1 MTQTATV
8 SIVSRVQELIASGE
22 FQLPPVP
29 ELALR
34 LRTALEDD
42 STDRRQIV
50 ELISA
55 EPAVAATLLRTAN
68 CEALGF
74 RATSDLS
81 QAISR
86 LGLKQVQAI
95 VTAVLVQGQF
105 EADTD
110 STRNTTKTLWDHAIA
125 SATVAKHLAKR
136 ESYSPDDAF
145 LSGLL
150 HGIGRLLVLRALDR
164 LGQVDTE
171 LALTPAA
178 VDELVEALQY
188 ELGFSTLWSWNF
200 TEDICEAARALNPE
214 EANPTG
220 TISRIVRAA
229 DLIAQKLGMHPR
241 PDPDV
246 ELLDDAT
253 IQSFDIGEEDMAALL
268 VDLERE
274 IDEVKSAFGAG

>member
-68 CEALGF
+68 CVALGF

-145 LSGLL
+145 LAGLL
-150 HGIGRLLVLRALDR
+150 HGIGRLLVLWALDR

-274 IDEVKSAFGAG
+274 IDEVKSAFGDG